1 MLSVLIPFS
10 SVQFVGNE
18 TEQNVL
24 LLVPL
29 ILQQTGSPL
38 AFSQSVL
45 KYKQN
50 SEQNLSCTVKS
61 IVKAID
67 LFTLFST
74 FDMDKLGKIR
84 RHHWK
89 EHLNIS

>member
-1 MLSVLIPFS
+1 MPSVLIPLS
-10 SVQFVGNE
+10 SVKFVGNE

-50 SEQNLSCTVKS
+50 SEHNLSCKS
-61 IVKAID
+61 NQ
-67 LFTLFST
+67 S
-74 FDMDKLGKIR
+74 
-84 RHHWK
+84 
-89 EHLNIS
+89 